1 MLVNWITM
9 DVGTASFFRY
19 IHAHCRAQ
27 FALKCSDLGHLT
39 SSPEVHKRW
48 VAQLE
53 EEMFRQGDQERAL
66 GQPVSP
72 LMDRA
77 KGGVTKSQT
86 GFFNIVATPMYKA
99 FADTFPTASDV
110 FDNLMVNFNMWAELE
125 AKQAAKQ

>member
-1 MLVNWITM
+1 ML
-9 DVGTASFFRY
+9 
-19 IHAHCRAQ
+19 CCAQ

-72 LMDRA
+72 LMDRT

-99 FADTFPTASDV
+99 FADTFPAASDML
-110 FDNLMVNFNMWAELE
+110 DNLMVNFHMWAELE
-125 AKQAAKQ
+125 AKQATNASSSRGSKGT